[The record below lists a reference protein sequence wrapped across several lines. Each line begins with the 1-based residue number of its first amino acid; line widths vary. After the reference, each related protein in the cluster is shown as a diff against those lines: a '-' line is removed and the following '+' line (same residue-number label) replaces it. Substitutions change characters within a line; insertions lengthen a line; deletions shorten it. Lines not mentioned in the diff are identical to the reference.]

1 MVDKWNAYFLR
12 LAREISTRSKD
23 PSTKVGAIIVRPDR
37 SIVSTGYNG
46 FPRLMPDLP
55 LWYEDRERKY
65 QRIIHAEMNAL
76 IQAKQSVEGCT
87 LYTWPFMCCDRCIV
101 HLAQAGI
108 IKFIYP
114 SAQPDAQIRWNENFE
129 RALLFMD
136 YMHLSS
142 LEILREEIE

>member
-1 MVDKWNAYFLR
+1 
-12 LAREISTRSKD
+12 
-23 PSTKVGAIIVRPDR
+23 
-37 SIVSTGYNG
+37 
-46 FPRLMPDLP
+46 MPDLP

-129 RALLFMD
+129 RALLFLD